1 MPTPN
6 AALAND
12 AAQAVLDALAGGV
25 VEVYDGATLL
35 AEVTLPTPAGSAAG
49 GVITWDFDPDRSDPS
64 INNTGTADSAR
75 IRDADASHVLNLT
88 VGTSGADLILDT
100 LSFTA
105 GGTFTIQSLTTTIP
119 SA

>member
-6 AALAND
+6 AALAAD
-12 AAQAVLDALAGGV
+12 MATAILDAFAGGT

-35 AEVTLPTPAGSAAG
+35 AEVTLPTPAGSVSG
-49 GVITWDFDPDRSDPS
+49 GVLTWDFDPDRSDTS
-64 INNTGTADSAR
+64 INATGTADSAR
-75 IRDADASHVLNLT
+75 IVDGDASHILTLT

-105 GGTFTIQSLTTTIP
+105 GGTFTIQSLSTTVPT
-119 SA
+119 S

>member
-12 AAQAVLDALAGGV
+12 MATAILDAFSAGT

-35 AEVTLPTPAGSAAG
+35 AEVTLPAPAGSAAG
-49 GVITWDFDPDRSDPS
+49 GVITWDFDPDRSDSS
-64 INNTGTADSAR
+64 INATGTADSAR
-75 IRDADASHVLNLT
+75 IVDGTATNVLTLT

-105 GGTFTIQSLTTTIP
+105 GGTFTIQSLTTTVP
-119 SA
+119 TS